1 LSFPFV
7 FSLSLFIII
16 LRFKKVA
23 KEKTAGERLKK
34 THEQASDARRA
45 RLLIVAATG
54 KVAEALELRSPAAT
68 SAADHVRLRTA
79 RRELSDLLKR
89 FDERHGLRG

>member
-1 LSFPFV
+1 MTKL
-7 FSLSLFIII
+7 
-16 LRFKKVA
+16 A
-23 KEKTAGERLKK
+23 AEKTAGERLKRIP
-34 THEQASDARRA
+34 EQVSDARRA

-54 KVAEALELRSPAAT
+54 KITQALELRSPAAT

>member
-1 LSFPFV
+1 M
-7 FSLSLFIII
+7 
-16 LRFKKVA
+16 A
-23 KEKTAGERLKK
+23 KLAAEKTAGERLKRI
-34 THEQASDARRA
+34 HEQASDARRA
-45 RLLIVAATG
+45 RLLIAAACG
-54 KVAEALELRSPAAT
+54 KIAQALELRSPVAT

>member
-1 LSFPFV
+1 MMPKGV
-7 FSLSLFIII
+7 EH
-16 LRFKKVA
+16 A
-23 KEKTAGERLKK
+23 KEKTAGAQMKK

-45 RLLIVAATG
+45 RLLIAAACG
-54 KVAEALELRSPAAT
+54 KITQALELRSPAAT

-89 FDERHGLRG
+89 FDERHGLDRRA

>member
-1 LSFPFV
+1 MTKL
-7 FSLSLFIII
+7 
-16 LRFKKVA
+16 A
-23 KEKTAGERLKK
+23 AEKTTGARLKRIP
-34 THEQASDARRA
+34 EQVSDARRA

-68 SAADHVRLRTA
+68 SAADHVKLRTA

-89 FDERHGLRG
+89 FDGRHGLRG

>member
-1 LSFPFV
+1 MTKL
-7 FSLSLFIII
+7 
-16 LRFKKVA
+16 VA
-23 KEKTAGERLKK
+23 GKTTTGARLKRIP
-34 THEQASDARRA
+34 EQVSDARRA

-68 SAADHVRLRTA
+68 SAVDHVRLRTA